1 MNNGLW
7 PGLTAGKVAYGLV
20 CWWADPSVPLLSGD
34 KLHISMNITFHSL
47 TCSEVH
53 VDAMDVA
60 GDNQMRMEHS
70 MLKQRLTP
78 GTRNCEKKNVHPQ

>member
-1 MNNGLW
+1 
-7 PGLTAGKVAYGLV
+7 
-20 CWWADPSVPLLSGD
+20 
-34 KLHISMNITFHSL
+34 MNITFHSL

-78 GTRNCEKKNVHPQ
+78 GTRKYEKKKTP